1 MTRLTLLSRRPS
13 PFGRKVLFAAEYLGL
28 DLDFR
33 EADDEELLRSRN
45 PLAKVPTLVLEDGRF
60 LYDSRVILEFLDAA
74 SGGGRIIPAEA
85 EARFE
90 ALRQAALADGIL
102 EASLLVVYEAR
113 YRPDRDPYEPWLAF
127 QRGKIAR
134 GLAAMEAAPPRV
146 DRLTVGGI
154 GLACALEYLDFR
166 QPYLW
171 RPNAPGLA
179 GWLDGFN
186 AAHAAFADSRPS
198 G

>member
-13 PFGRKVLFAAEYLGL
+13 PFGRKIVFAAEHLGL
-28 DLDFR
+28 DLDVQ

-45 PLAKVPTLVLEDGRF
+45 PLAKVPTLVLEDGRA
-60 LYDSRVILEFLDAA
+60 LYDSRVILEFLDAL
-74 SGGGRIIPAEA
+74 SGGGRIVPAEQG
-85 EARFE
+85 ARFE
-90 ALRQAALADGIL
+90 ALRQAALADGVL
-102 EASLLVVYEAR
+102 EAALLIVYEAR
-113 YRPDRDPYEPWLAF
+113 YRPDRKPYEPWLEF

-134 GLAAMEAAPPRV
+134 GLAAMNDAPPMI

-166 QPYLW
+166 RPHRW
-171 RPNAPGLA
+171 RTDVPQLA
-179 GWLDGFN
+179 GWLALFN
-186 AAHAAFADSRPS
+186 HAHPAFADSRPP